1 MLPHGFWKY
10 HKHPKSTKRPGKAKI
25 TRRFGKNWKLMAK
38 SSNKVVENRRD
49 KVIKMYLMGRTQS
62 EIASEL
68 SVSESVISKD
78 IKKRKDE
85 WKEKRADSFDEKLNE
100 ELAKI
105 DLLQKEAWDAW
116 TRSKTNYKKRGVRV
130 KGSTTNKTPD
140 FQEITELEIVKDGN
154 SRFLNIVMSCIDRRA
169 RLLGLDAPTKSI
181 IEDHSFLG
189 FLMKTYSQP
198 GINNEQ

>member
-1 MLPHGFWKY
+1 
-10 HKHPKSTKRPGKAKI
+10 
-25 TRRFGKNWKLMAK
+25 MAK

-49 KVIKMYLMGRTQS
+49 KVIKMYLMGQTQS

-85 WKEKRADSFDEKLNE
+85 WKEKRADSFDEKMNE

-105 DLLQKEAWDAW
+105 DLLQKEYWDAW
-116 TRSKTNYKKRGVRV
+116 IRSRTNYKKRGVKV
-130 KGSTTNKTPD
+130 KGPVSSNTPES
-140 FQEITELEIVKDGN
+140 QEITELEIVKDGN
-154 SRFLNIVMSCIDRRA
+154 SRFLNGVMSCIDRRA

-181 IEDHSFLG
+181 IEDTFLN
-189 FLMKTYSQP
+189 FLMQTDSHP
-198 GINNEQ
+198 GTNNES